1 MSLKDF
7 LSDAVEGTLVVAAGI
22 TALPVMGA
30 IGTITTAGVIV
41 ATVAGTTAA
50 AIDHAAD
57 ED

>member
-57 ED
+57 DD

>member
-22 TALPVMGA
+22 TALPVMGV

-50 AIDHAAD
+50 AIDHATD
-57 ED
+57 DD

>member
-50 AIDHAAD
+50 AIDHATD
-57 ED
+57 DD